1 MAISIIIYVIYELQ
15 PRISGVFGSSTSC
28 MWFVR
33 ILYTGVPHRSFNG
46 VPYVIYTSSTSKY
59 DFYGCCVAYIVQ
71 VVFTDVMF
79 GSSTRRLQ
87 WCVRMYGSA
96 SPRRRA
102 ALLSHFLL
110 HAPAAFIHS
119 TSLDILSAD
128 AEPLLGN

>member
-1 MAISIIIYVIYELQ
+1 MYGSLTFMYVVCTY
-15 PRISGVFGSSTSC
+15 VMFGSSTSC
-28 MWFVR
+28 MWCVR
-33 ILYTGVPHRSFNG
+33 ILCMGVPHRGFMVCAD

-59 DFYGCCVAYIVQ
+59 DFYGCRVAYTVQ
-71 VVFTDVMF
+71 LVFTDVMF